1 MEPGVMTEVDERPL
15 PPGGM
20 DGMYDYFSK
29 NMKYPELA
37 KGIEG
42 PVVATFLVQK
52 VGAIT
57 DLELLR
63 AIGG

>member
-1 MEPGVMTEVDERPL
+1 
-15 PPGGM
+15 
-20 DGMYDYFSK
+20 MYDYFSK
-29 NMKYPELA
+29 TIKYPELA